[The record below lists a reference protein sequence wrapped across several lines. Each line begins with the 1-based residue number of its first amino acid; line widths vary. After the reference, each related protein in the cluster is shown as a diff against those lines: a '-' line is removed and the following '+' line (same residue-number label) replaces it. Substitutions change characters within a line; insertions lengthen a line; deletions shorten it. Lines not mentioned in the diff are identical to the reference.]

1 MTHMLA
7 RKRKSADKISVQD
20 CLDQVVKARAT
31 LKNKG

>member
-20 CLDQVVKARAT
+20 CLDQVVKARIAAD
-31 LKNKG
+31 NKG